1 MRVVP
6 KLSNTTSGTRTQT
19 PFKELELK
27 SSVSAN
33 FTKVANLLTIL
44 KNNVVLNFVRGREP
58 QKGSQGGHALPMVNQ
73 AIHST

>member
-1 MRVVP
+1 MLECAIHPITYRGEGILATVV
-6 KLSNTTSGTRTQT
+6 
-19 PFKELELK
+19 K

-44 KNNVVLNFVRGREP
+44 KNNVILNFVRGREP

>member
-1 MRVVP
+1 MTNLKMRVAP

-33 FTKVANLLTIL
+33 FTKVAKKMSGTG
-44 KNNVVLNFVRGREP
+44 FEP
-58 QKGSQGGHALPMVNQ
+58 MLPP
-73 AIHST
+73 